1 MGRVTEVIDATQKFR
16 GNTRGSRVSCRE
28 LTASRRR
35 QEFTAMSIT
44 VRKQGD
50 ATIIDLDGRLAL
62 GGPVDE
68 FRATWSGELAA
79 GNKNLILNL
88 SAVTMVDSSGIGTMI
103 RCHSA

>member
-1 MGRVTEVIDATQKFR
+1 MRGVTEVPVLQSNRCARNFH
-16 GNTRGSRVSCRE
+16 GNASGSRVSCRE
-28 LTASRRR
+28 LTADKAR

-68 FRATWSGELAA
+68 FRATWSGELAS
-79 GNKNLILNL
+79 GSKNLILNL
-88 SAVTMVDSSGIGTMI
+88 SSVTMVDSSGIGTM
-103 RCHSA
+103 